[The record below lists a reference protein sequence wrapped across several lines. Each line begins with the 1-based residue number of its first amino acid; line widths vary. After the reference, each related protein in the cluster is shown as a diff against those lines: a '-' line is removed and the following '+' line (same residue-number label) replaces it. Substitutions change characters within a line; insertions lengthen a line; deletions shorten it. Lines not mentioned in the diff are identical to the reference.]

1 MHLLVSCVVATV
13 VVVPDV
19 NPVAVLLAV
28 TVTMYRMP
36 SSRLLIIKEP
46 VVVIPVFVG
55 IPVQK
60 VPVSVAV
67 YWFAGR
73 LFVG

>member
-1 MHLLVSCVVATV
+1 MHLPVSCVVADAV
-13 VVVPDV
+13 VVDV

-28 TVTMYRMP
+28 TRTMYRVP
-36 SSRLLIIKEP
+36 SSRLLNITEP
-46 VVVIPVFVG
+46 VVVVSILSEIPG
-55 IPVQK
+55 QASLL
-60 VPVSVAV
+60 SVAV